1 MPGIPSVCIA
11 DRSIRTVIQQKLCH
25 PEISAAAGQKQRS
38 QALAP
43 SVGQIHVHRPAFVVQ
58 DFLCRIIEIM
68 PYKQMKQAHPPA
80 SRRIGKSGLIAALQ
94 TELRRRNLLRSKNT
108 VAEHSIFI

>member
-1 MPGIPSVCIA
+1 MKIVCIA

-43 SVGQIHVHRPAFVVQ
+43 SVGQIHVHRPEGNTLLHMAI
-58 DFLCRIIEIM
+58 RNRHM
-68 PYKQMKQAHPPA
+68 T
-80 SRRIGKSGLIAALQ
+80 AAL
-94 TELRRRNLLRSKNT
+94 LLAESGMVNT
-108 VAEHSIFI
+108 PNAKGETPMQAGAGSIRCRGSESVR